1 MMAARHWSAK
11 DLWMLLALVGASGLA
26 FAPAWAELG
35 NEIVRREDN
44 GYIMIVPI
52 VAAYLAWIRRS
63 RFRYVRR
70 RPSFSGVA
78 LVLIAVGLGCIMS
91 GA

>member
-52 VAAYLAWIRRS
+52 VAA
-63 RFRYVRR
+63 
-70 RPSFSGVA
+70 
-78 LVLIAVGLGCIMS
+78 
-91 GA
+91 